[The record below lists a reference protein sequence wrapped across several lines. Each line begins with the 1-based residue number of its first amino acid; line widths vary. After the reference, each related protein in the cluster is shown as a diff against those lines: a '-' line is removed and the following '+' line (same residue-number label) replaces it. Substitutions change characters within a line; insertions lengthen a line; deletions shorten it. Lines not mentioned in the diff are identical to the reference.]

1 MGKKNITTFMQ
12 SAAITR
18 ITVGGLCATIA
29 IQAAGGLNRTPI
41 ATQLTY
47 SAHTKTHTP
56 ERTLTSATQYNL
68 NTQQ

>member
-1 MGKKNITTFMQ
+1 MQ

-18 ITVGGLCATIA
+18 IAVGGLCATIA

-47 SAHTKTHTP
+47 TVHTQKNTYSRTH
-56 ERTLTSATQYNL
+56 SN
-68 NTQQ
+68 